1 MLSATIRAG
10 RPCAERDMEKTT
22 PPHYLSLST
31 SPKFDASRAYLPSP
45 LLRRLDVRRDNA
57 HTLGCARTGA
67 RLRGGQQ
74 AAGTLRPPSRRR
86 PPADGQPHP
95 HKRSLTYQP
104 ALGQLL
110 ASSSPAAPVPGG
122 LLAARSV
129 QGYLLMLTRM
139 FQQSNRNLLGL
150 LLVFMSKDMGF
161 GMSEKGSLLSAIAVG
176 YLFTQVAPK

>member
-1 MLSATIRAG
+1 MRTRSSAVLALLATALV
-10 RPCAERDMEKTT
+10 CAAANK
-22 PPHYLSLST
+22 PQ
-31 SPKFDASRAYLPSP
+31 
-45 LLRRLDVRRDNA
+45 
-57 HTLGCARTGA
+57 ARYGH
-67 RLRGGQQ
+67 LRGG
-74 AAGTLRPPSRRR
+74 ARPLTDSRIRI
-86 PPADGQPHP
+86 
-95 HKRSLTYQP
+95 KRSLTYQP

-176 YLFTQVAPK
+176 YLFTQVAPQ

>member
-1 MLSATIRAG
+1 MRTRSSAVLALLATALV
-10 RPCAERDMEKTT
+10 CAAANK
-22 PPHYLSLST
+22 PQ
-31 SPKFDASRAYLPSP
+31 
-45 LLRRLDVRRDNA
+45 
-57 HTLGCARTGA
+57 ARYGH
-67 RLRGGQQ
+67 LRGG
-74 AAGTLRPPSRRR
+74 ARPLTIRI
-86 PPADGQPHP
+86 
-95 HKRSLTYQP
+95 KRSLTYQP

-150 LLVFMSKDMGF
+150 LLVYMSKDMGF